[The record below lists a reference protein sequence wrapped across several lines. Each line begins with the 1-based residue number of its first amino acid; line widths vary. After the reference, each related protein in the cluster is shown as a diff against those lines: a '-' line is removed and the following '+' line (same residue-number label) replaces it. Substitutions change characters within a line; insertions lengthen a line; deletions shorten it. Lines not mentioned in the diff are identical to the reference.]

1 MDLKKPRLIL
11 ALDNEDSS
19 AMMAGVL
26 WMKGCDV
33 YKAKSA
39 DDCIALM
46 EKVDSK
52 VDVVVVSAEIALDR
66 NAMLIV
72 NIKRKNL
79 DTKVLAIGDESS
91 DKTRIIDYGA
101 DEIALKPLSPEN
113 VADKVL
119 MLLARQ
125 TVTENRS
132 TEK

>member
-101 DEIALKPLSPEN
+101 DEFALKPLSPEN